1 MSKEYCDGRSLSEAI
16 LKGANV
22 LADNVSSTLGPR
34 GRNVILQEK
43 GKTPIITKDGVTV
56 AKEISLKDKF
66 GSFSI
71 EILNNAANLMFGLS
85 LEFS

>member
-1 MSKEYCDGRSLSEAI
+1 MSKDYCDGRSLSEAI

-56 AKEISLKDKF
+56 A
-66 GSFSI
+66 SFVVRC
-71 EILNNAANLMFGLS
+71 N
-85 LEFS
+85 